1 MNIRKTILLSTVAAF
16 SLPMSAQEVLT
27 EDEAA
32 RAFKE
37 QAIETGANKT
47 FTREES
53 TASVSVITNK
63 DVNKRGAKNIGNS
76 ILGQGNGLISL
87 AGSGNYYEN
96 NATFYVRGLQS
107 LSGSSPLILVDG
119 VERDIKLVSPDEVE
133 EVQIL
138 KDAAAVALYG
148 YKGANGAVLIKTKRG
163 EYNSQTIRFSYDH
176 EFRNLNYKPKFV
188 NGLTYANAVNE
199 ALANEGQS
207 PKYDA
212 EALNA
217 LQNGGLPYEYP
228 NIDWVGETF
237 RNHALNN
244 HFNLEFSGGGEK
256 FRYFTMANLISDKG
270 FIKNFD
276 TNDGYSTQDKYVQG
290 NLRINLDI
298 DLTPNTLLK
307 VNILGALTEQSRPG
321 SNVDLWGMMYR
332 IPSLAFPVRT
342 EAGDWGGSST
352 WAGTNNPL
360 AQSTGAAYYKTHERA
375 LFFDATLEQSL
386 EKVLPGLTGTLKAS
400 YDVISNLYEDHSK
413 EYVYGYIQPDG
424 TYWTGGKQGEMGQ
437 GSATDAIARRMH
449 WEAGLNYN
457 RTFHEVND
465 FYVQAKYDYDFQETM
480 GVNTKI
486 YRQNVSGLAHYAYD
500 KKYIAEVAV
509 IYSGSSRL
517 APGTK
522 WNVGATN
529 SLAWVL
535 SKENFLKDSKI
546 VNFAKLRASYGILYN
561 DVLPGDN
568 VWTYYTQS
576 YSTNGTQYLWGGGY
590 DTNDG
595 ATVIGQMAAVNPTS
609 ERAKKFNVGLDAT
622 LFGGLNI
629 EFDYFK
635 QRHDNI
641 WVSGAGAYS
650 ALIGFDA
657 PYANAGIVDHSGIE
671 VALDYTK
678 TCGDL
683 TLNIGGSFL
692 KQKSKIVDQAE
703 EAKAYDNLV
712 TTGSPLSSIWG
723 LKSDGLFQS
732 QAEIDAA
739 PTQTFST
746 VRPGDIKYVDINN
759 DGKIDANDK
768 TKIGYSNICPE
779 IYYTLHLGAQYKG
792 LGLTAQFQ
800 GVGRYSCNLNQSGY
814 YWGLINNTNIAQE
827 VYDNSW
833 RAGNENAT
841 YPRLSSSSNANNYQ
855 TSDFWLRDR
864 SFFKL
869 RNVEVFYHMPESLM
883 KATGFMKAAKIY
895 LRGVDLF
902 TSDKIDNKD
911 AEAVQASMPT
921 TRSIIIGAQLTF

>member
-1 MNIRKTILLSTVAAF
+1 MVAAL
-16 SLPMSAQEVLT
+16 SMPISAQEVLT
-27 EDEAA
+27 EEAA
-32 RAFKE
+32 AEAFK
-37 QAIETGANKT
+37 QQTIETGANKT

-53 TASVSVITNK
+53 TASVSVITTK

-87 AGSGNYYEN
+87 AGSGNYYEK

-107 LSGSSPLILVDG
+107 LSGSAPLVLVDG
-119 VERDIKLVSPDEVE
+119 IERDINLISPDEVE

-148 YKGANGAVLIKTKRG
+148 YKGTNGAILIKTKRG
-163 EYNSQTIRFSYDH
+163 EYNSQTIRFTYDH
-176 EFRNLNYKPKFV
+176 EFRNLNDKPKFV

-199 ALANEGQS
+199 ALANEGVA
-207 PKYDA
+207 PRYDA
-212 EALNA
+212 EALRA
-217 LQNGGLPYEYP
+217 LENGGLPYEYP
-228 NIDWVGETF
+228 DINWVGETF
-237 RNHALNN
+237 RNHAVNN
-244 HFNLEFSGGGEK
+244 HFTLEFSGGGEK
-256 FRYFTMANLISDKG
+256 FRYFTMANLFSDKG

-276 TNDGYSTQDKYVQG
+276 KNEGYSTQDKYVRG
-290 NLRINLDI
+290 NLRTNLDI

-307 VNILGALTEQSRPG
+307 VNIFGALSEMSRPG
-321 SNVDLWGMMYR
+321 SNTDLWSAMYNT
-332 IPSLAFPVRT
+332 PALAYPVKT
-342 EAGDWGGSST
+342 EQGDWGGSST
-352 WAGTNNPL
+352 WAGTTNPL

-375 LFFDATLEQSL
+375 LFFDAILDQNL
-386 EKVLPGLTGTLKAS
+386 DKILKGLSGTVKAS
-400 YDVISNLYEDHSK
+400 YDALSTLHEDHSK
-413 EYVYGYIQPDG
+413 EYIYGYIQPDG
-424 TYWTGGKQGEMGQ
+424 TYWTGGKQGEMGK
-437 GSATDAIARRMH
+437 GAGTDHIARRMH
-449 WEAGLNYN
+449 WEAGLNYD
-457 RTFHEVND
+457 RIFVGVHGV
-465 FYVQAKYDYDFQETM
+465 YVQAKYDYDFQETT

-486 YRQNVSGLAHYAYD
+486 YRQNISGLAHYAYD
-500 KKYIAEVAV
+500 KKYIAEIAV
-509 IYSGSSRL
+509 IHSGSSRL

-522 WNVGATN
+522 WNTGATN
-529 SLAWVL
+529 SLAWVM
-535 SKENFLKDSKI
+535 SNEKFLKDSPI
-546 VNFAKLRASYGILYN
+546 VNFAKLRTSFGIIYN
-561 DVLPGDN
+561 DILPGDN

-609 ERAKKFNVGLDAT
+609 ERAKKFNIGLDAT
-622 LFGGLNI
+622 LFGGLNV
-629 EFDYFK
+629 EFDFFK

-657 PYANAGIVDHSGIE
+657 PFTNAGVVDHSGFE

-678 TCGDL
+678 TVGDF
-683 TLNIGGSFL
+683 TLNIGGTLIS
-692 KQKSKIVDQAE
+692 QKSKIKEQAE

-712 TTGSPLSSIWG
+712 TTGHPLNSIWG
-723 LKSDGLFQS
+723 LKADGLFQS

-746 VRPGDIKYVDINN
+746 VRPGDIKYVDVNG
-759 DGKIDANDK
+759 DGKIDANDR

-779 IYYTLHLGAQYKG
+779 LYYTLHLGAEYKG
-792 LGLTAQFQ
+792 FGLTAQFQ
-800 GVGRYSCNLNQSGY
+800 GVGNYSCNLNQSGY
-814 YWGLINNTNIAQE
+814 YWGLINNSNIAQE

-833 RAGNENAT
+833 RAGNENAL

-869 RNVEVFYHMPESLM
+869 RNVEVFYHLPKSLM
-883 KATGFMKAAKIY
+883 EATGFMKSAKVY

-911 AEAVQASMPT
+911 AEAVQAAMPT